1 MKQDFAKIR
10 PEPILDKKVVQSP
23 PAWSMMVTGIL
34 IGTTLGV
41 FACVLFYLSG
51 NVPPINIA
59 ANSQANLPDMSS
71 SQPIEE
77 DMTPELELEFYTEL
91 PKYEVRTDSI
101 PVEIVNETVDDPENT
116 TAANQFM
123 LQTGAFQG
131 QDSASR
137 ERQRQADLG
146 LNVMVKL
153 TELSGRNLYLVQAGP
168 YASQA
173 DLEKAREV
181 LSTNDIATLTIQ
193 LQ

>member
-34 IGTTLGV
+34 IGATLGV

-51 NVPPINIA
+51 NVPPIKIA
-59 ANSQANLPDMSS
+59 ENPQSNLLDIPSL
-71 SQPIEE
+71 QIVEE
-77 DMTPELELEFYTEL
+77 DRALELEFYTEL

-101 PVEIVNETVDDPENT
+101 PVEIVNETIEDPESMTRTNK
-116 TAANQFM
+116 FM
-123 LQTGAFQG
+123 LQTGAFQA
-131 QDSASR
+131 QESADR

-146 LNVMVKL
+146 LNVIVKL

-173 DLEKAREV
+173 DLEEAREV
-181 LSTNDIATLTIQ
+181 LSAHDISTLTIQ

>member
-1 MKQDFAKIR
+1 
-10 PEPILDKKVVQSP
+10 LDKKVVQSP

-51 NVPPINIA
+51 NVPPIKIA
-59 ANSQANLPDMSS
+59 ENPQSNLLDIPSLQIVEKDRA
-71 SQPIEE
+71 
-77 DMTPELELEFYTEL
+77 LELEFYTEL

-101 PVEIVNETVDDPENT
+101 PVEIVNETIEDPENMT
-116 TAANQFM
+116 RTNKFM
-123 LQTGAFQG
+123 LQTGAFQA
-131 QDSASR
+131 QESADR

-146 LNVMVKL
+146 LNVIVKL

-173 DLEKAREV
+173 DLEEAREV
-181 LSTNDIATLTIQ
+181 LSAHDISTLTIQ

>member
-10 PEPILDKKVVQSP
+10 PEPILEKKVVQSP
-23 PAWSMMVTGIL
+23 PAWSMMVTGIF
-34 IGTTLGV
+34 IGMTLGV

-59 ANSQANLPDMSS
+59 ENPHPNRPDLPSL
-71 SQPIEE
+71 QTVEE
-77 DMTPELELEFYTEL
+77 DKGPELELEFYTEL
-91 PKYEVRTDSI
+91 PKYEVRTDSV
-101 PVEIVNETVDDPENT
+101 PVEIVSEVIDDLENMT
-116 TAANQFM
+116 QAAKFM

-131 QDSASR
+131 QDSADR

-146 LNVMVKL
+146 LNVVVKL

-173 DLEKAREV
+173 DLEEAREV
-181 LSTNDIATLTIQ
+181 LRTNDISTLTIQ

>member
-51 NVPPINIA
+51 NVPPIKIA
-59 ANSQANLPDMSS
+59 ENPQSNLLDIPSL
-71 SQPIEE
+71 QIVEE
-77 DMTPELELEFYTEL
+77 DRALELEFYTEL

-101 PVEIVNETVDDPENT
+101 PVEIVNETIEDPESMTRTNK
-116 TAANQFM
+116 FM
-123 LQTGAFQG
+123 LQTGAFQA
-131 QDSASR
+131 QESADR

-146 LNVMVKL
+146 LNVIVKL

-168 YASQA
+168 YASQV
-173 DLEKAREV
+173 DLEEAREV
-181 LSTNDIATLTIQ
+181 LSAHDISTLTIQ

>member
-10 PEPILDKKVVQSP
+10 PEPILEKKVVQSP

-51 NVPPINIA
+51 NVPPIKIA
-59 ANSQANLPDMSS
+59 ENPQSNLLDIPSL
-71 SQPIEE
+71 QIAEE
-77 DMTPELELEFYTEL
+77 DKALELEFYTEL
-91 PKYEVRTDSI
+91 PKYEVQTDSI
-101 PVEIVNETVDDPENT
+101 PVEIVNETIDDPENMT
-116 TAANQFM
+116 RTNKFM
-123 LQTGAFQG
+123 LQTGAFQA
-131 QDSASR
+131 QESADR

-146 LNVMVKL
+146 LNVIVKL

-173 DLEKAREV
+173 DLEEAREV
-181 LSTNDIATLTIQ
+181 LSAHDISTLTIQ

>member
-10 PEPILDKKVVQSP
+10 PEPILEKKVVPSP
-23 PAWSMMVTGIL
+23 PAWSMMVTGIF

-51 NVPPINIA
+51 NVPPIKIA
-59 ANSQANLPDMSS
+59 ENPQSNLLDIPSL
-71 SQPIEE
+71 QIVEE
-77 DMTPELELEFYTEL
+77 DRALELEFYTEL

-101 PVEIVNETVDDPENT
+101 PVEIVNETIEDPESMTRTNK
-116 TAANQFM
+116 FM
-123 LQTGAFQG
+123 LQTGAFQA
-131 QDSASR
+131 QESADR

-146 LNVMVKL
+146 LNVIVKL

-173 DLEKAREV
+173 DLVEAREV
-181 LSTNDIATLTIQ
+181 LSANDISTLTIQ

>member
-51 NVPPINIA
+51 NVPPIKIA
-59 ANSQANLPDMSS
+59 ENPQSNLLDIPSLQIVEKDRA
-71 SQPIEE
+71 
-77 DMTPELELEFYTEL
+77 LELEFYTEL

-101 PVEIVNETVDDPENT
+101 PVEIVNETIEDPESMTRTNK
-116 TAANQFM
+116 FM
-123 LQTGAFQG
+123 LQTGAFQA
-131 QDSASR
+131 QESADR

-146 LNVMVKL
+146 LNVIVKL

-173 DLEKAREV
+173 DLEEAREV
-181 LSTNDIATLTIQ
+181 LSAHDISTLTIQ

>member
-51 NVPPINIA
+51 NVPPIKIA
-59 ANSQANLPDMSS
+59 ENPQSNLLDIPSLQIVEKDRA
-71 SQPIEE
+71 
-77 DMTPELELEFYTEL
+77 LELEFYTEL

-101 PVEIVNETVDDPENT
+101 PVEIVNETIEDPESMTRTNK
-116 TAANQFM
+116 FM
-123 LQTGAFQG
+123 LQTGAFQA
-131 QDSASR
+131 QESADR

-146 LNVMVKL
+146 LNVIVKL

-173 DLEKAREV
+173 DLEEAREV
-181 LSTNDIATLTIQ
+181 LSANDISTLTIQ

>member
-34 IGTTLGV
+34 IGATLGV

-51 NVPPINIA
+51 NVPPIKIA
-59 ANSQANLPDMSS
+59 ENPQSNLLDIPSL
-71 SQPIEE
+71 QIVEE
-77 DMTPELELEFYTEL
+77 DRALELEFYTEL

-101 PVEIVNETVDDPENT
+101 PVEIVNETIEDPENMT
-116 TAANQFM
+116 RTNKFM
-123 LQTGAFQG
+123 LQTGAFQA
-131 QDSASR
+131 QESADR

-146 LNVMVKL
+146 LNVIVKL

-173 DLEKAREV
+173 DLEEAREV
-181 LSTNDIATLTIQ
+181 LSAHDISTLTIQ